1 MTHVQCTDG
10 RGYVRV
16 DTKMRGDISGR
27 GFVRDPKFTMT
38 SEFELLMYKISLK
51 TYIIEISVFCK

>member
-27 GFVRDPKFTMT
+27 GFVRDSKFTMA
-38 SEFELLMYKISLK
+38 SEFEMLMY
-51 TYIIEISVFCK
+51 